1 MNDKTTTPRRQPQ
14 QKRAREKRDAILA
27 AARELIEKQGV
38 DAVTCIRVA
47 DLAQVP
53 VGSVYSYF
61 PNNIAI
67 IEALADAWLT
77 DLREQFS
84 AVAQRNLQAESWRS
98 VFAELLAIVYGD
110 PEKPQERTL
119 ATALTKALDFYPELQ
134 PLRLDHGERMSRILA
149 HLLTA
154 AGSEWPEDRLQRLA
168 RFGYELIG
176 GLDKY
181 LALEG
186 ADRAEALDWIDQ
198 ALTPLIA
205 QSLTAKQGE

>member
-1 MNDKTTTPRRQPQ
+1 MNEKTTTPRRQPQ

-27 AARELIEKQGV
+27 AARELIAKQGV

-67 IEALADAWLT
+67 IESLADVWLA
-77 DLREQFS
+77 DLRNQFS
-84 AVAQRNLQAESWRS
+84 AIAERNLQAESWRS
-98 VFAELLAIVYGD
+98 VLGELLAIVYGD
-110 PEKPQERTL
+110 QANSQDRML
-119 ATALTKALDFYPELQ
+119 AMALTKALDFYPELQ
-134 PLRLDHGERMSRILA
+134 PLRLAHGNSMSRILA
-149 HLLTA
+149 QLLKA
-154 AGSEWPEDRLQRLA
+154 AGSSWPDDRLQRLA

-176 GLDKY
+176 GLDNY

-186 ADRAEALDWIDQ
+186 GDRTEALGWIDQ

-205 QSLTAKQGE
+205 QSLPAKPGD